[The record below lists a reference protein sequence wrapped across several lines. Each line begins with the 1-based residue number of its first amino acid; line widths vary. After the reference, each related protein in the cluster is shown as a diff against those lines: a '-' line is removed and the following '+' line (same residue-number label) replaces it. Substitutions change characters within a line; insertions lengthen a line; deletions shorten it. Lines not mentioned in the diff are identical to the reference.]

1 MRVCLLGGTFDP
13 PHWGHVILAETLR
26 SHFELEK
33 FIFIPAYIPPHKQD
47 RTISDA
53 AHRIEMLDL
62 ITDDNPFF
70 SLDTCEI
77 EREGVS
83 YTIDTVREIKKRE
96 SLNSDEI
103 GFLIGSDNYQE
114 LHKWKN
120 ADQLMDECRIVVAK
134 RPDYP
139 LESDKKYKDKVTFVN
154 LPRVEISSSTIR
166 ERVQEGKS
174 IKYYVLP
181 VIEEYIYSHDLYAGE
196 SVKVIE
202 K

>member
-33 FIFIPAYIPPHKQD
+33 FLFIPAYIPPHKQD

-53 AHRIEMLDL
+53 RHRIEMLEI
-62 ITDDNPFF
+62 ITGDNPYF

-77 EREGVS
+77 DREGVS
-83 YTIDTVREIKKRE
+83 YTIDTVREMKTRE

-120 ADQLMDECRIVVAK
+120 ADQLVDECQVVVAK

-139 LESDKKYKDKVTFVN
+139 LGSDKKYEDKVTFVN
-154 LPRVEISSSTIR
+154 LPRVEISSSRIR
-166 ERVQEGKS
+166 ERVQKGES

-181 VIEEYIYSHDLYAGE
+181 VIEEYIYAHNLYSGE
-196 SVKVIE
+196 SVKVVE